1 MATGRLKTSSD
12 YLFVR
17 SDGATLSAPPQ
28 LELEYPESLS
38 QPDVWHVCGGVIA

>member
-17 SDGATLSAPPQ
+17 SDGATLSAPQ
-28 LELEYPESLS
+28 HELEYPESLS